1 MTRQSQNDIKIGKSQ
16 KSQKSLTPTNA
27 CDPWPFQILKL
38 VRLGCSLKQVN
49 VIHVSSRAADL

>member
-1 MTRQSQNDIKIGKSQ
+1 MTQSQNDIKIG